1 MILHYFHF
9 VITIIQD
16 QIRDYLLTWSIRK
29 MNSFINLI
37 KSTNIWFYCREWIA
51 RSLHK
56 GLPTIEATRHSH
68 PVVAAKLLQETGVS
82 EVLVG
87 DALIE
92 MRQAKQLID
101 FARIGISR
109 YVLKKCLIRQ

>member
-1 MILHYFHF
+1 M
-9 VITIIQD
+9 
-16 QIRDYLLTWSIRK
+16 RGP
-29 MNSFINLI
+29 
-37 KSTNIWFYCREWIA
+37 
-51 RSLHK
+51 LHK

-87 DALIE
+87 DSLIE

-101 FARIGISR
+101 FASIGISR
-109 YVLKKCLIRQ
+109 YVLKKCLIRR